1 MPARS
6 IIPHLKTLLMCGVAY
21 VTKER
26 IDARALAWIPLGS
39 SSPQASACP
48 THVHTTT
55 VTTVAREFQRSSKSG
70 GEIPPADFSFLVY
83 SCVLF
88 FVKNVSENMPE
99 VVGTLPQDPA
109 RNPVRTRR
117 PYVYIPG
124 GGANG
129 VSRGRCSPKLSSN

>member
-1 MPARS
+1 PSTRCIPEPTHTPQEQDRLAIRKKDTPAPPAWCSPPMPARS

-70 GEIPPADFSFLVY
+70 GEIPPADFSLLVY
-83 SCVLF
+83 SCVLL

-99 VVGTLPQDPA
+99 
-109 RNPVRTRR
+109 
-117 PYVYIPG
+117 
-124 GGANG
+124 
-129 VSRGRCSPKLSSN
+129 